1 MKFLFLLT
9 IIATA
14 MLSFGQ
20 GSFKKTT
27 FEVTK
32 VKTVSPRSLESD
44 FNINIKHIEAPL
56 PGGSS
61 YRSFLAEQKI
71 KAKAYY
77 AAKSY
82 ASIPQKNTVNKNLS
96 PPIITNSFEPRRY
109 FSNGNSLAIPAGIP
123 SDNTLAISNDG
134 VLMTAMNTV
143 VYAYDINTDST
154 LFENTTISLRLF
166 AEGLSSSFYYDPKL
180 YYDPLHDRFILAIL
194 KDFDPANSEV
204 IICFSSSNDPN
215 DEWYVYELPGNPLEN
230 NRWTDFPCIA
240 ITDDKLYF
248 TANLIIPDVSWQ
260 VGFDG
265 SIIWEMELEKGYQ
278 GAKMDPVLYHDIT
291 YNGNYTRNLHPVQ
304 DAEGVA
310 NELFLLSNRNFDIEN
325 DTIFLLHLV
334 DGNLSVEAYKTDI
347 PYGVPPNAR
356 QQNTDTSDPTS
367 GLQTNDA
374 RVLGA
379 YILDNQ
385 IQFVGNTMNPETGF
399 SAIYHGIIDNVYS
412 SPVIKGHIIGDS
424 IKDYGYPNI
433 AWSSVEECERE
444 SIIAFNYSS
453 FDHFP
458 GMATLNFNKHGQYS
472 PVITIKEGGNW
483 VNRLPGSYERWGDY
497 YGLQRKYNA
506 PGEVYSFGF
515 YAFPNQSNGGYIA
528 YLKSPD
534 STEILLETELQ
545 TGNSGCDMRL
555 LVNTFNAIA
564 PIEISSISNHS
575 VNGNALTGICAGDTV
590 LFYVTDARGCTKEG
604 SVVIPIASLADGIN
618 VFPNPTM
625 DWIAYQF
632 NVPADA
638 SVTTR
643 IYNEMGQLVLENA
656 GMKAKAGLNE
666 FSMSLAPLA
675 AGNYVIVLLNNNIKI
690 EQFKVVKQ

>member
-1 MKFLFLLT
+1 MKFLVLLALM
-9 IIATA
+9 ATV
-14 MLSFGQ
+14 LISFGQ
-20 GSFKKTT
+20 SSYKKTT
-27 FEVTK
+27 FEVSK
-32 VKTVSPRSLESD
+32 AKTVSPRSIEPD
-44 FNINIKHIEAPL
+44 FNINIKNIEAPL
-56 PGGSS
+56 PGGNS

-71 KAKAYY
+71 KAKAHY
-77 AAKSY
+77 AANAYTSV
-82 ASIPQKNTVNKNLS
+82 QKKNMINKTLS
-96 PPIITNSFEPRRY
+96 PPIITNGFEPLRI
-109 FSNGNSLAIPAGIP
+109 FPSGNSTSLSAGIP

-134 VLMTAMNTV
+134 ILLTAMNTIV
-143 VYAYDINTDST
+143 HAYDIHKDTNHFPNSII
-154 LFENTTISLRLF
+154 NLRQF
-166 AEGLSSSFYYDPKL
+166 VGGSMSSFYYDPKL
-180 YYDPLHDRFILAIL
+180 YYDPLHDRFILALL
-194 KDFDPANSEV
+194 KDFDPDNSEV
-204 IICFSSSNDPN
+204 IICFSSTNDPN
-215 DEWYVYELPGNPLEN
+215 DEWYVYELPGNPLDN

-291 YNGNYTRNLHPVQ
+291 YNGKFTRNLHTVQ

-325 DTIFLLHLV
+325 DTIFLLHLA
-334 DGNLSVEAYKTDI
+334 DGDLSVEAYKTDV

-356 QQNTDTSDPTS
+356 QQDTDTSDPTN

-379 YILDNQ
+379 YILDDQ

-399 SAIYHGIIDNVYS
+399 SAIYHGIIDNVYTN
-412 SPVIKGHIIGDS
+412 PVISGHIIGDS

-453 FDHFP
+453 FDHYP
-458 GMATLNFNKHGQYS
+458 GMATLNYNKNGDYS
-472 PVITIKEGGNW
+472 PVITIQEGGNW

-506 PGEVYSFGF
+506 PGEMYSFGY
-515 YAFPNQSNGGYIA
+515 YAFANQSNGGYIA

-534 STEILLETELQ
+534 STEILIETELDK
-545 TGNSGCDMRL
+545 GNGGCDMQL
-555 LVNTFNAIA
+555 TVSTFNATS
-564 PIEISSISNHS
+564 PVTLNVNSNHKAS
-575 VNGNALTGICAGDTV
+575 GNKISGICAGDTV
-590 LFYVTDARGCTKEG
+590 LFTVTDARGCSKEG
-604 SVVIPIASLADGIN
+604 KAIIPIQSLADGIN
-618 VFPNPTM
+618 VYPNPTL

-632 NVPADA
+632 NLPEAGNI
-638 SVTTR
+638 TTR
-643 IYNEMGQLVLENA
+643 VYNEMGQLVLQSS

-675 AGNYVIVLLNNNIKI
+675 AGNYVILLLHNDRKI